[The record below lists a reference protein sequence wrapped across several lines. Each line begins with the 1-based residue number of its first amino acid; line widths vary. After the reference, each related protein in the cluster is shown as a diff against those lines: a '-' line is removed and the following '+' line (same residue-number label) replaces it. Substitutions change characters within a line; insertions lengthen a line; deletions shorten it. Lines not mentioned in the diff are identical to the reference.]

1 MPKAVL
7 IIDDEATL
15 AKNIKLYLARHG
27 YDAQTAAS
35 GEDGLAQL
43 DHFKPDVVL
52 LDYQMSGL
60 NGLEVLRRIR
70 ADAPHVKVVML
81 TGHGGVDVAVEAMKT
96 GAYDYLSK
104 PVVLGELKLLLDKAV
119 GQERLESALHYY
131 QGRQAQ
137 QSGLSKLLGESP
149 PMVALKR
156 KIRQFLDAE
165 RRLVDGEPPAVL
177 IAGETGTGKE
187 LAARAFH
194 FDGPRRDKPFVE
206 LNCAAIPAQL
216 LETELFGFERGAFTD
231 AKERKLGLVEMAN
244 GGTLFLDEIGELEP
258 ALQAKLLK
266 LLEDKTVRR
275 LGSLR
280 DQKVDIRIIA
290 ATNQALEE
298 RVRQG
303 QFRSDLFFRLR
314 VIHIALPPLRER
326 ADDIL
331 LLANAFLDWHSKR
344 YGKGGLRFSPAAEQ
358 ALRHYS
364 WPGNVR
370 ELRNGIEHAVLL
382 AEDSRIEPQHLTLC
396 PALTSTPSQMPDR
409 PPSSPNFPSEGVDLE
424 RLEQDVIVQA
434 LHHTGWNVSRAAK
447 LLNLSRDTLRY
458 RMEKYHLYAPAQDDP
473 APSLE

>member
-1 MPKAVL
+1 MSKAVL

-27 YDAQTAAS
+27 YEAQTAAS

-43 DHFKPDVVL
+43 DDFKPDLVL

-60 NGLEVLRRIR
+60 NGLDVLRRIR
-70 ADAPHVKVVML
+70 ADAPHIKVIML
-81 TGHGGVDVAVEAMKT
+81 TGHGGVDVAVEAMKA
-96 GAYDYLSK
+96 GAFDYLSK
-104 PVVLGELKLLLDKAV
+104 PVVLGELKLLLDKAL

-131 QGRQAQ
+131 QGRQAE
-137 QSGLSKLLGESP
+137 QSGLGKLLGESP
-149 PMVALKR
+149 PMLALKR
-156 KIRQFLDAE
+156 KIRQFIDAE
-165 RRLVDGEPPAVL
+165 QRLVDGEPPAVL
-177 IAGETGTGKE
+177 ITGETGTGKE

-194 FDGPRRDKPFVE
+194 FDGPRRQKPFIE

-231 AKERKLGLVEMAN
+231 AKERKLGLVEMAS
-244 GGTLFLDEIGELEP
+244 GGTLFLDEIGEMEL
-258 ALQAKLLK
+258 ALQVKLLK

-280 DQKVDIRIIA
+280 DQKVDLRIIA

-303 QFRSDLFFRLR
+303 LFRSDLFFRLR
-314 VIHIALPPLRER
+314 IIHIALPPLRER

-331 LLANAFLDWHSKR
+331 LLAQTFLDRHGKR
-344 YGKGGLRFSPAAEQ
+344 YGKEGLRFSPAAEH

-382 AEDSRIEPQHLTLC
+382 AEEALIEPQHLTLC
-396 PALTSTPSQMPDR
+396 PALTPAPSQASDPLL
-409 PPSSPNFPSEGVDLE
+409 SSQNFPSEGVDLE
-424 RLEQDVIVQA
+424 RLEQDLIVQA
-434 LHHTGWNVSRAAK
+434 LQRASWNVSRAAK

-458 RMEKYHLYAPAQDDP
+458 RMEKYRLH
-473 APSLE
+473 APSQEDSRPAGE